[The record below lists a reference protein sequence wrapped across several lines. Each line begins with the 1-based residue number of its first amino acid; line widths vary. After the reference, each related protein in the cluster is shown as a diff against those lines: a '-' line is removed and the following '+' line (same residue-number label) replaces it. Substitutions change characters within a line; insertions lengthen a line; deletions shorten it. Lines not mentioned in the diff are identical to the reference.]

1 MPSVIEMYR
10 LNLNKKNKKN
20 EGDVLG
26 LIRVLYPDI
35 EQDSSVSEMLLKRAK
50 GDNK

>member
-10 LNLNKKNKKN
+10 LNIKKNKKS

-26 LIRVLYPDI
+26 LIRVMYPDI

>member
-10 LNLNKKNKKN
+10 LNIKKNKKN

-35 EQDSSVSEMLLKRAK
+35 EHDSTVSEMLLKRAK

>member
-10 LNLNKKNKKN
+10 LNLKKNKKN

-26 LIRVLYPDI
+26 LIRVMYPDI
-35 EQDSSVSEMLLKRAK
+35 EQDSTVSEMLLKRAK
-50 GDNK
+50 GDKK